1 MGAELAPKIS
11 KAALFKGLF
20 IILST
25 ATNSTSN
32 GSLLSV
38 LSIWEVA
45 FSEGSEIGIKLTYTC
60 VSTETLSVIHIDV
73 IHMTEYPIKYMGY
86 IFMIFWKLIQVSQ
99 EKPKKGVIYMTF

>member
-1 MGAELAPKIS
+1 M
-11 KAALFKGLF
+11 FKGLF

-45 FSEGSEIGIKLTYTC
+45 FSEGSEIGMKLTYTC
-60 VSTETLSVIHIDV
+60 VSTETLSVIH
-73 IHMTEYPIKYMGY
+73 MTGYPIKYMGY
-86 IFMIFWKLIQVSQ
+86 IFTIFWKLSQVSQ